1 LITIEREQLQ
11 VSVRAETS
19 TDQTVWVELVFE
31 LREPDGLGW
40 LVHASDFS
48 CCVEGTDELAR
59 SYDLENWESAIKS
72 GIIFVARRANRMPP
86 SPVRLRE
93 INGRLGAGDI
103 GGIARAAEAGFAELL
118 NIPLPHTPEDWNIR
132 VTRRMTDR
140 I

>member
-1 LITIEREQLQ
+1 MITIERKRLQ
-11 VSVRAETS
+11 VSVRAEKGS
-19 TDQTVWVELVFE
+19 DQTVWVELIFE

-48 CCVEGTDELAR
+48 CCVEGTDDLAR
-59 SYDLENWESAIKS
+59 SYELENWESAIKS
-72 GIIFVARRANRMPP
+72 GILFIARKANRIPP
-86 SPVRLRE
+86 SSVRLWA

-118 NIPLPHTPEDWNIR
+118 NIPLPCTQEEWNVC